1 MRYCGVVEIRDAYA
15 EALRLFRITDEMEYF
30 AMMNRWY

>member
-1 MRYCGVVEIRDAYA
+1 MDCDIRDIRDCYVS
-15 EALRLFRITDEMEYF
+15 ALCDFYIVDEMEYF